1 MNCQEGFKRVH
12 CEESVPYGL
21 LCGKSDIIARPAKPQ
36 AGNDS
41 ESNSESNR
49 ACILDLSRIRIVL
62 VATSHPGNIGAT
74 ARAMKNMGLSSL
86 YLVNPK
92 DYPSGVALGRAASA
106 LDVLDNAK
114 VVENLESAIA
124 DCGLVIGTS
133 ARSRSIPWP
142 VVDPDECAEKLVTV
156 SNENE
161 VALVFGREDRG
172 LSNEELQL
180 CHFHVQIPTNE
191 EYTSLNVAA
200 AVMVLSYEIRKA
212 ALRYIDE
219 PGSGESSTPNDS
231 EKSEDT
237 LEDIWDQPLATIDDM
252 ERFLDHLETVLV
264 RLEFHDPDNPRQLM
278 PRLRRLYTRI
288 KPDKMEINILRGIL
302 TSTQYQL
309 DKKPENKG
317 K

>member
-1 MNCQEGFKRVH
+1 MRPRRARVAPDKTLAD
-12 CEESVPYGL
+12 SRSGNN
-21 LCGKSDIIARPAKPQ
+21 SDTNLYK
-36 AGNDS
+36 
-41 ESNSESNR
+41 NR
-49 ACILDLSRIRIVL
+49 AVILDLSRIRIVL
-62 VATSHPGNIGAT
+62 VETSHPGNIGAA

-124 DCGLVIGTS
+124 ECGLVIGTS

-142 VVDPDECAEKLVTV
+142 VVDPDECAEKLVTT
-156 SNENE
+156 SSENE

-180 CHFHVQIPTNE
+180 CHFHVQIPANE

-200 AVMVLSYEIRKA
+200 AVMVLGYEIRKA
-212 ALRYIDE
+212 SLKY
-219 PGSGESSTPNDS
+219 S
-231 EKSEDT
+231 
-237 LEDIWDQPLATIDDM
+237 LEDSPGKSSADTINDKNNESLEDMWDQPLATVDDL
-252 ERFLDHLETVLV
+252 EGFLNHLERVLV
-264 RLEFHDPDNPRQLM
+264 QLEFYDPENPRQLL

-288 KPDKMEINILRGIL
+288 RPDRMEINMLRGIL
-302 TSTQYQL
+302 TTTQQQL
-309 DKKPENKG
+309 DTKPGNSG